1 MVIKLSKDCVHRFS
15 RTETVHLNYYD
26 VALIEETTTSM
37 SRCNEPVVIKLKS
50 MAIDSG
56 ETFNDII
63 TEASLESNRQIVK

>member
-15 RTETVHLNYYD
+15 RTETVPLNYYD
-26 VALIEETTTSM
+26 VALIEETTM
-37 SRCNEPVVIKLKS
+37 SRCDEPVVIKLKS

-56 ETFNDII
+56 ETFNAII